1 MVNYKVPDQSPL
13 AAERIDSWCRELTD
27 LTGLA
32 FVAWAPDGQFW
43 MPAGFS
49 TTLVGLV
56 ARTPSLRRVMQDQVA
71 AVFQSGQ
78 ATSAALTAGLI
89 CLAAPVRR
97 RRMSALVVAT
107 VVLESVENRAGAAAY
122 LAAEAGVL
130 EAEVSQRLAGEPAF
144 DRAARRRLAG
154 LVARFGEEYVRR
166 LEAEDEISQVSQKL
180 SDGYEEI
187 TLYQRMAGK
196 IRVSEPSDAFFM
208 TTSAELLEF
217 LKVEGLAAL
226 YRDTETKIPRMVAVG
241 AAPLEENDL
250 LGLYRHYEREL
261 MDGREAIIANDCGS
275 SEHLRR
281 LAPGVRNM
289 ILVPLRQG
297 RTLYGVIVAFNKCQA
312 GEFASTAV
320 QLVSSLSGTISVSV
334 ENSHLYGNL
343 RRLMLGAIKAL
354 VSAIDAKDPYTCGHS
369 ERVAIISREIAR
381 RLKLPVED
389 VERIYLAGLLHDI
402 GKIGVPERIL
412 MKSGQLDAAEFDVI
426 KTHPVIGAKI
436 LAGVQELEGVLP
448 GVLHHHEWLD
458 GRGYPNGL
466 VDRALPLDG
475 RIIGLADALDAMTST
490 RVYRPAIPV
499 AEVEREI
506 RRCTGTQFDGG
517 CVDALL
523 EVGLGPLLDSLPVQH
538 GELDLNLQATGPRR
552 SCHAD

>member
-1 MVNYKVPDQSPL
+1 MVKNTLPDQPPL
-13 AAERIDSWCRELTD
+13 PSERIDSWCRELAD

-32 FVAWAPDGQFW
+32 FVAWTPDGQFW
-43 MPAGFS
+43 MPVGFS

-56 ARTPSLRRVMQDQVA
+56 ARTTSLRRAMQEQVD
-71 AVFQSGQ
+71 AVFKSGQ
-78 ATSAALTAGLI
+78 GTSAALTEGLI

-97 RRMSALVVAT
+97 RNASALVVAT
-107 VVLESVENRAGAAAY
+107 VVLESSELRAVAAAR
-122 LAAEAGVL
+122 LAAETGAA
-130 EAEVSQRLAGEPAF
+130 EAEVSLRLASEPVL
-144 DRAARRRLAG
+144 DKSARRRTIG
-154 LVARFGEEYVRR
+154 LVARFGDEYVRR

-180 SDGYEEI
+180 SQGYEEI

-196 IRVSEPSDAFFM
+196 IRVSEPSDDFFM
-208 TTSAELLEF
+208 ATCSELLEF
-217 LKVEGLAAL
+217 LEVEGLAAL
-226 YRDTETKIPRMVAVG
+226 YRDNQTQTPRMVTVG
-241 AAPLEENDL
+241 AAPLVDNDL

-275 SEHLRR
+275 SPQLRN

-297 RTLYGVIVAFNKCQA
+297 HTLYGVIIAFNKCQ
-312 GEFASTAV
+312 GREFFSADV
-320 QLVSSLSGTISVSV
+320 KLVSSLSGTISVSV

-381 RLKLPVED
+381 HLGLPVED

-412 MKSGQLDAAEFDVI
+412 MKTGELDTEEYDVI
-426 KTHPVIGAKI
+426 KTHPAMGAKI
-436 LAGVQELEGVLP
+436 LAGVKELDAVLP
-448 GVLHHHEWLD
+448 GVLYHHEWLD
-458 GRGYPNGL
+458 GRGYPKGL
-466 VDRALPLDG
+466 TDRALPLDG
-475 RIIGLADALDAMTST
+475 RIIGLADALDAMTSS
-490 RVYRPAIPV
+490 RVYRPALPV
-499 AEVEREI
+499 LEVEREI
-506 RRCTGTQFDGG
+506 RRGTGTQFDVG
-517 CVDALL
+517 CVDALMEIGL
-523 EVGLGPLLDSLPVQH
+523 EKLLDSLPVQH

-552 SCHAD
+552 S